1 MNDGGFMTL
10 TAPIPAERPAFRR
23 LPRHIAIIPDG
34 NRRWAQGRGWPKER
48 GYEHGIMPG
57 LTLYEEGA
65 RLGIEEVSVYAYTQD
80 NTKRPRIQVEAYQQ
94 AVLDFV
100 ALLKER
106 NAAFQ
111 IIGDANS
118 PLFPPEFRSHCV
130 PPPASGAPKV
140 NLLVNYGWKWDLET
154 GARRMADGEAKSL
167 AEGMGSRDVSRIDL
181 VIRWGG
187 RRRLSGLLPVQAVYA
202 DFYVIDE
209 YWPDFT
215 MSQFYR
221 ALEWYQEQD
230 VTLGG

>member
-1 MNDGGFMTL
+1 MTL
-10 TAPIPAERPAFRR
+10 NAPTFIERPVFRR
-23 LPRHIAIIPDG
+23 LPQHIAIIPDG
-34 NRRWAQGRGWPKER
+34 NRRWAQDRGWPKER
-48 GYEHGIMPG
+48 GYEHGILPG
-57 LTLYEEGA
+57 LTLFEEGA

-80 NTKRPRIQVEAYQQ
+80 NTKRPRVQVEAYQR

-111 IIGDANS
+111 VIGDAGS
-118 PLFPPEFRSHCV
+118 PLFPLDLLPYCDSPGVSCK
-130 PPPASGAPKV
+130 PKV

-154 GARRMADGEAKSL
+154 GARRMAEGQVKSL
-167 AEGMGSRDVSRIDL
+167 TEGMGSRDVSRIDL

-202 DFYVIDE
+202 DFYVIDD

-215 MSQFYR
+215 MDQFYQ
-221 ALEWYQEQD
+221 ALEWYQDQD